1 VTPAPEPPSAAAR
14 RAVLVVDDDR
24 DIRETLE
31 EILSYEGYEVATAR
45 NGADGLDKARML
57 HPSLILLDLFMPV
70 MDGIEF
76 CRHQRA
82 DPVIG
87 GIPVVVVSAAAGLE
101 DRVRGLEVA
110 AHIEKP
116 LRIEELFEV
125 VSRYCR

>member
-1 VTPAPEPPSAAAR
+1 MTMPEPRSAVLHH
-14 RAVLVVDDDR
+14 AVLVVDDDR

-31 EILSYEGYEVATAR
+31 EILSYEGYDVATAK
-45 NGADGLDKARML
+45 NGADGLDKARTL
-57 HPSLILLDLFMPV
+57 QPSLILLDLFMPV

-87 GIPVVVVSAAAGLE
+87 DIPVVVVSAAAGLE
-101 DRVRGLEVA
+101 DRVRGLDVA
-110 AHIEKP
+110 AHLEKP
-116 LRIEELFEV
+116 LRIEQLFEV